1 MLINGFTK
9 QLSIV
14 IFRFLW
20 FLAVSKPIREKI
32 DVGSRI
38 CAQLVVT
45 NSKINTHR
53 HAPRCRQVLNS
64 KKLVEFPASS
74 SIAAAA
80 LVAQFYPYYSLFL
93 LLL

>member
-1 MLINGFTK
+1 M
-9 QLSIV
+9 SSPRIV

-45 NSKINTHR
+45 NSKINIYR

-64 KKLVEFPASS
+64 KNLIEFPASFF
-74 SIAAAA
+74 ITVIA
-80 LVAQFYPYYSLFL
+80 LVAQFCPYYSLFL